1 MAYPFPFFLTS
12 PLLLLFFFTT
22 HSLVYNHRKS
32 HLSSATSRTPR
43 LILRLWKTSELLCTA
58 RWIPTI
64 PKRQTKSWSTLSTA
78 HVSLNQEK
86 QSFYCLL
93 FGTLSPPL
101 PSSFPPFPPCVP
113 FSVLE
118 LVFFFFLVFCFWLF
132 FVWEKKKES
141 LDDDSKSLQS
151 TERKVAAGDNNR
163 PRSEVHSFSLQLPFT
178 FSLMRLCL
186 LQTN

>member
-1 MAYPFPFFLTS
+1 MAYPFSPFPLSPPSSFSQLTTIFF
-12 PLLLLFFFTT
+12 PLLLL
-22 HSLVYNHRKS
+22 RKS

-78 HVSLNQEK
+78 HVSLNQGK

-101 PSSFPPFPPCVP
+101 PSSFPPPLPP
-113 FSVLE
+113 FLW
-118 LVFFFFLVFCFWLF
+118 LGTRFFFSLCLFLVVF

-151 TERKVAAGDNNR
+151 TERKVAAGDNYR